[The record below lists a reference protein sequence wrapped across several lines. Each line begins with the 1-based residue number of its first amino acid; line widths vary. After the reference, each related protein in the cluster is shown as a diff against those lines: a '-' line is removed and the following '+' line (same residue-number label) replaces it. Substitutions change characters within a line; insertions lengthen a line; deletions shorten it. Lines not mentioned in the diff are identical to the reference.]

1 LPLLS
6 QQIVWPFWVLQRWA
20 KAGVDE
26 AITRRKDARRT
37 AGHNRVRMDGS
48 DAFLQFMC

>member
-20 KAGVDE
+20 KAGADVP
-26 AITRRKDARRT
+26 ITRRKDARRT
-37 AGHNRVRMDGS
+37 AGLSRAREEDP
-48 DAFLQFMC
+48 DAFRQRMC